1 MSGRRDTVPLWDT
14 VPVGI
19 PCPWATVLQ
28 VSRES
33 LHAVRAAMAGMRPG
47 RRMLGMPK
55 GQSDTAKWDAHGP
68 KWDERERRRAA
79 QDTLNCA

>member
-1 MSGRRDTVPLWDT
+1 MSGRRDTV
-14 VPVGI
+14 
-19 PCPWATVLQ
+19 LQ
-28 VSRES
+28 VLRES